1 MLTHEQLIAELMK
14 RPGVKTEVE
23 RLEREEGALLDK
35 QIQAH
40 QAISNSNEAAKLLAL
55 RGAAKIG
62 TDAIEHGDFATLE
75 DEQDIANLVNQA
87 GEHALKERMV
97 FLSMQL
103 ANKSV

>member
-14 RPGVKTEVE
+14 RPGVKAEVE
-23 RLEREEGALLDK
+23 RLEREEGTLLDK

-40 QAISNSNEAAKLLAL
+40 QSKSKNADKLQAL

-62 TDAIEHGDFATLE
+62 TYAVERGDFTKLE
-75 DEQDIANLVNQA
+75 NEQDIANLVHQA
-87 GEHALKERMV
+87 GERALKERMV
-97 FLSMQL
+97 FLSKQL